1 MVQNELNQDRLIL
14 ESTEKKKEDMQDNL
28 VALEN
33 KRNALNEQVET
44 LEVKIAEKKEL
55 TDEVKEL
62 EKLGFDIGVLRQLK
76 EAITEIGAKHGLKG
90 KEAAVKFF
98 AELKGYDTKIGF
110 EQEIHRLEI
119 ITSTKKLEAEKW
131 QAEAETLSR
140 HYKDLSD
147 TIVAVQNLLKEG
159 VKAEQ
164 IVSWNGIVS
173 KFGGPGELQGN
184 LEKYR
189 SMSEFL
195 TARKSEIDA
204 RELEVT
210 KLSAQLKSLNEKKS
224 EIEGA
229 IKSLSTSGTDQIKD
243 VSGKAVAGLNS
254 LSAAGLKE
262 INSVGDGAIATIKS
276 LLTEMKAETKKLAD
290 LSSKAG
296 NLEKELIY
304 ARYIT
309 TGDQAV
315 LKSFPKEVV
324 ISFLERASVYCKL
337 NHLNPKVRVPDGFS
351 NKYFN
356 IYSFTEVE
364 LIDIIRWAEAG
375 LAGV

>member
-1 MVQNELNQDRLIL
+1 
-14 ESTEKKKEDMQDNL
+14 
-28 VALEN
+28 
-33 KRNALNEQVET
+33 
-44 LEVKIAEKKEL
+44 
-55 TDEVKEL
+55 
-62 EKLGFDIGVLRQLK
+62 VLRQLK